1 MGCES
6 NYQVKVPSKQ
16 LIRNFSTIKNP
27 SNLNPWFLTGFS
39 DAESSFVIS
48 IYRDEKSKLK
58 WRVTASFSI
67 HIHIKDIALLEQI
80 GKYFDGG
87 SVTSDKEAQIVFES
101 LRDIETIINH
111 FDKYPLRTKKLEGY
125 ILFRQ
130 AFLIIKDK
138 KHP

>member
-1 MGCES
+1 MILVYKDSTRKTGWA
-6 NYQVKVPSKQ
+6 VKLHFRIV
-16 LIRNFSTIKNP
+16 LHT
-27 SNLNPWFLTGFS
+27 
-39 DAESSFVIS
+39 
-48 IYRDEKSKLK
+48 
-58 WRVTASFSI
+58 
-67 HIHIKDIALLEQI
+67 KDIALLEQI

-138 KHP
+138 KHPLLKKD